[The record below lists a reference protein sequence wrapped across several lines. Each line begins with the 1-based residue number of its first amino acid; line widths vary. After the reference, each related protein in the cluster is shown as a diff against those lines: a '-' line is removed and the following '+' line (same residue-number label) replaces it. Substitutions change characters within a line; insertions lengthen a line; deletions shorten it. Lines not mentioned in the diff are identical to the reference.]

1 MTLLSPAVSMM
12 GQLKY
17 PYKFTIISLIFLV
30 PLLVFFYTAV
40 SAINEQLSLAKQER
54 QGVILLTLVRPLI
67 EDIAKHRGMT
77 NALLSGDSSFELRVK
92 KQKSKINQGLDK
104 LTQQSELLET
114 LRLTTE
120 VEDVMSLWRKI
131 SQEKMQQ
138 QLSFQRHTELID
150 SVLSINVLAAD
161 NSHLTLDPKI
171 ETYYLMDAVVNRLPL
186 LVENLGQVRG
196 KATGVAAN
204 GEATTEEAFAISSS
218 LQKVKTAQ
226 KGFLHGLS
234 QIREANHSAV
244 DSLIYQAD
252 QLMPALNDYLAY
264 INKEIMVASAVGWI
278 DAHPGTIFDRGTKII
293 TSSFEIYDGSLGAL
307 DQLLSQRIRN
317 SQYKLWAAF
326 GSILLSLMV
335 ITYLYLAFYVS
346 VKRAIEAI
354 VETSKELMKGNL
366 SSRVEL
372 DTNDETAEITRS
384 FNHMAQNFN
393 NVVKDV
399 STATDA
405 LNNSV
410 ENVAV
415 VAEQTSKN
423 VRSQHDQT
431 QQVVAAITEMNAS
444 SQEIARNTS
453 AASSAAEDAHR
464 QINNSGDMI
473 HATQDSISTLG
484 EDIQQAVTVM
494 DGMAKESENIGKVL
508 DVIKGIAE
516 QTNLLALNAAIEAA
530 RAGEQGRGF
539 AVVADE
545 VRSLAKKTHDSTSEI
560 QNMIERLQARSGE
573 AVAVIQQGRD
583 RAHETEQQSEQSV
596 NSLGAVKQAVNQ
608 LHDMI
613 TSIAS
618 AAEEQTQVCDEINRN
633 IISIED
639 ATRDTSEGADQTAT
653 VGNEMADQA
662 EKLRGM
668 VDNFKLA

>member
-1 MTLLSPAVSMM
+1 MM
-12 GQLKY
+12 GRLKY
-17 PYKFTIISLIFLV
+17 PYKFTIISLIFLI

-40 SAINEQLSLAKQER
+40 SAVNQQLSLAKKEL
-54 QGVILLTLVRPLI
+54 QGVTLLTQIRPLI

-77 NALLSGDSSFELRVK
+77 HALLSGDNSFAPRVQ
-92 KQKSKINQGLDK
+92 KQKGVINEHFDQL
-104 LTQQSELLET
+104 LQHSELIADLN
-114 LRLTTE
+114 LTKDIE
-120 VEDVMSLWRKI
+120 EIKSLWMGIK
-131 SQEKMQQ
+131 SEKMQL

-150 SVLSINVLAAD
+150 KVLGINVLAAD
-161 NSHLTLDPKI
+161 NSRLTLDPKI

-204 GEATTEEAFAISSS
+204 GEASTEEAFAISSS
-218 LQKVKTAQ
+218 LQKVKAAQ
-226 KGFLHGLS
+226 KGFLHGLG
-234 QIREANHSAV
+234 QIRSANHPSV
-244 DSLIYQAD
+244 DQLIYKAD
-252 QLMPALNDYLAY
+252 RLMPELNDYLAY
-264 INKEIMVASAVGWI
+264 VNKEILVAAAVGWI
-278 DAHPGTIFDRGTKII
+278 EAHPGTIFDGGTKII
-293 TSSFEIYDGSLGAL
+293 TESFDIYDGSLSTL
-307 DQLLSQRIRN
+307 DELLQQRIKD
-317 SQYKLWAAF
+317 SQFKLIAAF
-326 GSILLSLMV
+326 GSIFLSLAV

-354 VETSKELMKGNL
+354 VETSRELMKGNL
-366 SSRVEL
+366 SSRVNL
-372 DTNDETAEITRS
+372 DTHDETEEITKS
-384 FNHMAQNFN
+384 FNQMAQNFN
-393 NVVKDV
+393 KVVKDV
-399 STATDA
+399 SDATDV
-405 LNNSV
+405 LNHSV

-415 VAEQTSKN
+415 VSEQTSKN

-431 QQVVAAITEMNAS
+431 QQVVSAITEMNAS

-453 AASSAAEDAHR
+453 AASAAAEDAHQ

-473 HATQDSISTLG
+473 HATQASINTLA

-545 VRSLAKKTHDSTSEI
+545 VRSLARKTHDSTSEI
-560 QNMIERLQARSGE
+560 QNMIERLQSRSGE
-573 AVAVIQQGRD
+573 AVSVIKKGRE
-583 RAHETEQQSEQSV
+583 RAHETEQQSEQTV
-596 NSLGAVKQAVNQ
+596 NSLDEVKQAINR

-618 AAEEQTQVCDEINRN
+618 AAEEQTLVCDEINRN
-633 IISIED
+633 IINIED
-639 ATRDTSEGADQTAT
+639 ATRDTSHGADQTACAGT
-653 VGNEMADQA
+653 EMAQQA

-668 VDNFKLA
+668 VDGFKLA